1 MKKIAIIFNGGTIS
15 MKIDE
20 KIKAAVPSLSA
31 EEIMSMIPGVEDYA
45 EIEAYTFSSMPSPH
59 MTFKTMLELS
69 EFSKELLNR

>member
-31 EEIMSMIPGVEDYA
+31 DEIMSMIPGVEDYA
-45 EIEAYTFSSMPSPH
+45 EIEAF
-59 MTFKTMLELS
+59 FKYAITTYD
-69 EFSKELLNR
+69 FGNNA

>member
-31 EEIMSMIPGVEDYA
+31 EEIMSMIPGVEEYA
-45 EIEAYTFSSMPSPH
+45 EIEAYTFSSMP
-59 MTFKTMLELS
+59 
-69 EFSKELLNR
+69 